1 MPHDSSRSSAKKPHW
16 SNDSNQAWVHWEYTP
31 EEWALFDRV
40 DWRSAQLRY
49 WLPNVIVPVALF
61 LLSALLF
68 QAGVF
73 QVGVLGA
80 VSFILIVVMGVLF
93 MVRVYDY
100 GEARKRHK
108 ARRHQ
113 TQLRVTLARK
123 GVWEAGTFFEL
134 SGLRTVRLTS
144 QPTVLCFRCRHK
156 TYDRTNNTTYN
167 YSTVNVP
174 VPHGREN
181 EAAQLVERFN
191 EVIREIKQYKGYNP
205 PEPE

>member
-16 SNDSNQAWVHWEYTP
+16 SDDDNKAWIHWEYTP

-68 QAGVF
+68 QVGVL

-80 VSFILIVVMGVLF
+80 VSFMLIVVMGVLF

-100 GEARKRHK
+100 GEARKRHM
-108 ARRHQ
+108 ARLQQ
-113 TQLRVTLARK
+113 TQRRVTLARK
-123 GVWEAGTFFEL
+123 GIWEAGTFFEL
-134 SGLRTVRLTS
+134 SDLQTARLTS

-156 TYDRTNNTTYN
+156 TYDRTNNTTYK

-174 VPHGREN
+174 VPRGREN
-181 EAAQLVERFN
+181 EAAQLVERFH
-191 EVIREIKQYKGYNP
+191 EVIRERKQEKGYNP